1 MRSTRPQT
9 ALPFGYIADVL
20 FQITING
27 EANTVLTLC
36 LLNRATYHTIKVLEP
51 HICRWFMRLRGID
64 AFNPISSLDSATGQ
78 QSALTVHTLVRSL
91 YRHDLARRLSLQIV
105 PAVWGPLYE
114 DDKVEMNYEAELK
127 LSRRL
132 ERGLHVLFH
141 MADIAR
147 DIKREPHELQKI
159 SPSPSVVPKRVTVLA
174 KFFEEYDY
182 FNSEFNFDFPLNKAR
197 TKNKH
202 KNRQTLLLAQFTS
215 TPSFSLDIEHAHTK
229 HHLATVLKR
238 GHAEFE
244 IGKRRLEFR
253 SKHLTDTLEVD
264 FHCTLRMLRELLER
278 MLLRHGP
285 KFWHRDTRNEYS
297 VVSWFLL
304 NQTPRNLAK
313 LLLTPQ
319 DECCQYNHH
328 VDALDKST
336 STSANARA
344 RNCLFS
350 DPLDEYWDA
359 WNDIPDVPCPSIG
372 TLICTLPNTAKSS
385 ATGTRTGTRTGTGSG
400 PGTSCH
406 CNCNC
411 NRLIRSWSV
420 KPALFDNRG
429 REFNRAAER
438 YLKEMWS
445 QRHVGLHQ
453 AFTMGVFATVL

>member
-9 ALPFGYIADVL
+9 ALPFGFIADIL
-20 FQITING
+20 FQIIVNG

-36 LLNRATYHTIKVLEP
+36 LLNRATYDTIKLLEP
-51 HICRWFMRLRGID
+51 YICKCFMRLHGID
-64 AFNPISSLDSATGQ
+64 AFSPIFPLDPGTGQ
-78 QSALTVHTLVRSL
+78 QDALTVHALVRSL
-91 YRHDLARRLSLQIV
+91 YRHELARRLSRHIV
-105 PAVWGPLYE
+105 PAVWGPFFD
-114 DDKVEMNYEAELK
+114 DDKVEMNFEAERK

-141 MADIAR
+141 MADIAS
-147 DIKREPHELQKI
+147 DIKREHQELQKI
-159 SPSPSVVPKRVTVLA
+159 SSSSLFVSKRFTVLT
-174 KFFEEYDY
+174 KLLEEYDD
-182 FNSEFNFDFPLNKAR
+182 FDPDFNFAFPLNKAR
-197 TKNKH
+197 TNDKH
-202 KNRQTLLLAQFTS
+202 KKKQNLPLPPSTS
-215 TPSFSLDIEHAHTK
+215 TPSSSLDVNHIHTK
-229 HHLATVLKR
+229 HHLTAVLKW

-253 SKHLTDTLEVD
+253 SNHLTDTFEVD

-313 LLLTPQ
+313 LFLTPQ
-319 DECCQYNHH
+319 DECCHYSHY
-328 VDALDKST
+328 VDTSDTSASKST
-336 STSANARA
+336 STRQ
-344 RNCLFS
+344 CLFS

-359 WNDIPDVPCPSIG
+359 WKDIPDALCPSIG
-372 TLICTLPNTAKSS
+372 TPTSTLPSTVEVSGTW
-385 ATGTRTGTRTGTGSG
+385 TGTETGTS
-400 PGTSCH
+400 

-411 NRLIRSWSV
+411 NWLIRSWSV
-420 KPALFDNRG
+420 KPTLFDNRG

-453 AFTMGVFATVL
+453 AFTMGVMATVL

>member
-1 MRSTRPQT
+1 MRSARSQI
-9 ALPFGYIADVL
+9 ALPFAFTADIL

-36 LLNRATYHTIKVLEP
+36 LLNRATYDTIKVLEP
-51 HICRWFMRLRGID
+51 HICRWFMRLHGID
-64 AFNPISSLDSATGQ
+64 GFSPISSVNPATGQ
-78 QSALTVHTLVRSL
+78 QNALTVHTLVRSL
-91 YRHDLARRLSLQIV
+91 YRHELARRLSLHIV
-105 PAVWGPLYE
+105 PAVWGPFYDD
-114 DDKVEMNYEAELK
+114 DDKVELNFEAELK

-147 DIKREPHELQKI
+147 DIKREPQELQKI
-159 SPSPSVVPKRVTVLA
+159 SPSSSFVSKRFTVLT
-174 KFFEEYDY
+174 KLLEEYDD
-182 FNSEFNFDFPLNKAR
+182 FDPEFNFAFPLNKAR

-202 KNRQTLLLAQFTS
+202 KNRQNILLPSFAS
-215 TPSFSLDIEHAHTK
+215 TPSPSLNIEHAHTK
-229 HHLATVLKR
+229 HQLTTILKW
-238 GHAEFE
+238 GHTEFE

-253 SKHLTDTLEVD
+253 SNHLTDTLEVD

-278 MLLRHGP
+278 MLLHHGP

-319 DECCQYNHH
+319 DECCHYSHH
-328 VDALDKST
+328 VDASDTSTST
-336 STSANARA
+336 STSARK
-344 RNCLFS
+344 CLFS

-359 WNDIPDVPCPSIG
+359 WNDIPDVLCPSMG
-372 TLICTLPNTAKSS
+372 TPISTLPNTAESS
-385 ATGTRTGTRTGTGSG
+385 VTGTGIVSG
-400 PGTSCH
+400 TGTS
-406 CNCNC
+406 CNC
-411 NRLIRSWSV
+411 NRFIRSWSV

-438 YLKEMWS
+438 YLKEMWG